1 MTRIAIVT
9 GATGGMGRRIVRE
22 LARDHEVWAIGRDF
36 SGWEDQPNVH
46 QVEWD
51 LRDPESG
58 SFPQFPDQVD
68 VLVHAA
74 AIAEKRR
81 MEDCDAAAYRRH
93 LDINVVAPAALT
105 RALLPALRTA
115 EGTVIFI
122 NSGAGRNVAAGNA
135 AYAASKHALWAVADT
150 LRIEEPGMRVS
161 TIAPGPTDTA
171 MLAGLQVYDPAEVID
186 PEEIARAVRFVVDA
200 GPTVQLTDVQ
210 VRPRIELALRRRS
223 LSEG

>member
-36 SGWEDQPNVH
+36 SAWEDLPGVH
-46 QVEWD
+46 RVDWD
-51 LRDPESG
+51 LRDSAI
-58 SFPQFPDQVD
+58 PQFPDRVD

-81 MEDCDAAAYRRH
+81 MEDCDADAYRRH
-93 LDINVVAPAALT
+93 LDINVVAPAVLT

-122 NSGAGRNVAAGNA
+122 NSGAGRSVAAGNA

-150 LRIEEPGMRVS
+150 LRLEEPGLRVS

-171 MLAGLQVYDPAEVID
+171 MLAGLQDYDPAEVID

-210 VRPRIELALRRRS
+210 VRPRIELALRRRA
-223 LSEG
+223 

>member
-1 MTRIAIVT
+1 MTRNAIVT

-22 LARDHEVWAIGRDF
+22 LARDHQVWAIGRDF
-36 SGWEDQPNVH
+36 SAWEEHPNVH
-46 QVEWD
+46 RVEWD
-51 LRDPESG
+51 LRDPENS
-58 SFPQFPDQVD
+58 SFPQLPEQVD

-81 MEDCDAAAYRRH
+81 MEDSDAEAYRRH
-93 LDINVVAPAALT
+93 LDINVVAPAVLS

-150 LRIEEPGMRVS
+150 LRIEEPGIRVS

-171 MLAGLQVYDPAEVID
+171 MLAGLQDYDPAEVID

-200 GPTVQLTDVQ
+200 GPSVQLTDVQ

-223 LSEG
+223 LSES